1 MTLNNAEA
9 GREYIVRAIQ
19 TDDEEMDAFLFSLGC
34 FSGEPITVVSRLKG
48 GCVVAVKQRLGL
60 PVRFI
65 GVGEGIDDLIPFT
78 PEGFVEELLP
88 RQWKH

>member
-34 FSGEPITVVSRLKG
+34 FSGQPITVIAHRRG
-48 GCVVAVKQRLGL
+48 GCVVAIKDGRYT
-60 PVRFI
+60 
-65 GVGEGIDDLIPFT
+65 IDDQLARAIR
-78 PEGFVEELLP
+78 V
-88 RQWKH
+88 